1 MMQVTYQKRDGSIM
15 QKFRKTELPYRIGDE
30 TSMGWKVLNIEYE
43 YENKFYPKYE
53 YNMLKDM
60 NKKKIIK
67 MKKMKEICIREIKNI
82 LYYFIVINILYYI
95 KIRIGI

>member
-1 MMQVTYQKRDGSIM
+1 M